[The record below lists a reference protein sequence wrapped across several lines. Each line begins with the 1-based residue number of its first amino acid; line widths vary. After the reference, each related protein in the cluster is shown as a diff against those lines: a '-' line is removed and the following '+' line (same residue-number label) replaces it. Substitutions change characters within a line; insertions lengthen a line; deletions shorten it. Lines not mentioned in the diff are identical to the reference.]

1 MKTNLIKRIFTSV
14 VLLTLLFLM
23 FLSKK
28 ILIIIFF
35 LLGVLSILE
44 FLSITDKI
52 FKNIFY
58 KFLTNIIFISYVFIF
73 CILFILASNHFEL
86 KIILYSL
93 ILCCVGSDLGGYVTG
108 KILKGPKLTKISP
121 SKTVSGS
128 IGSLFFGSLF
138 FSITFFFFT
147 NQFSYQ
153 IFLIGIVTSIS
164 CQIGDLFFSFI
175 KRKAFIKD
183 SGKFLPGHGGA
194 LDRLDGIF
202 FGIPLGLLIIFFLFL

>member
-1 MKTNLIKRIFTSV
+1 MNTNLIKRILTSV
-14 VLLTLLFLM
+14 VLLILLFLM

-28 ILIIIFF
+28 ILIIIFL

-44 FLSITDKI
+44 FLSITNKI

-58 KFLTNIIFISYVFIF
+58 KFSANIIFIFYVFIF
-73 CILFILASNHFEL
+73 CILFIFASNHFEL

-128 IGSLFFGSLF
+128 IGSIFFGSLF
-138 FSITFFFFT
+138 FSLTFFFFS
-147 NQFSYQ
+147 NQFNYK
-153 IFLIGIVTSIS
+153 IILIGIATSIS
-164 CQIGDLFFSFI
+164 CQLGDLFFSFI

-202 FGIPLGLLIIFFLFL
+202 FGIPLGLLIIFFLH

>member
-1 MKTNLIKRIFTSV
+1 
-14 VLLTLLFLM
+14 M

-28 ILIIIFF
+28 ILIITFF

-44 FLSITDKI
+44 FLIITDKI

-58 KFLTNIIFISYVFIF
+58 KFSTNITFISYIFIF
-73 CILFILASNHFEL
+73 STFFIFASNNYEL
-86 KIILYSL
+86 KITLYSL
-93 ILCCVGSDLGGYVTG
+93 ILCCVGSDLGGYVIG

-121 SKTVSGS
+121 GKTVSGS
-128 IGSLFFGSLF
+128 IGSLFFGSFF
-138 FSITFFFFT
+138 FSIIFFFFT
-147 NQFSYQ
+147 NQFNYK

-164 CQIGDLFFSFI
+164 CQIGDLFFSYI
-175 KRKAFIKD
+175 KRKASIKD

-202 FGIPLGLLIIFFLFL
+202 FGMPLGILTIFFLH

>member
-1 MKTNLIKRIFTSV
+1 MNTNLIKRILTSV
-14 VLLTLLFLM
+14 VLLILLFLM

-28 ILIIIFF
+28 ILIIIFL

-58 KFLTNIIFISYVFIF
+58 KFSTNIIFIFYVFIF
-73 CILFILASNHFEL
+73 CILFIFASNHFEL

-93 ILCCVGSDLGGYVTG
+93 ILCCVGSDLGGYATG

-138 FSITFFFFT
+138 FSLTFFFFS
-147 NQFSYQ
+147 NQFNYK
-153 IFLIGIVTSIS
+153 IILIGIATSIS
-164 CQIGDLFFSFI
+164 CQLGDLFFSFI

-202 FGIPLGLLIIFFLFL
+202 FGMPLGLLIIFFLH

>member
-1 MKTNLIKRIFTSV
+1 MNTNLIKRILTSV
-14 VLLTLLFLM
+14 VLLILLFLM

-28 ILIIIFF
+28 ILIIIFL

-44 FLSITDKI
+44 FLSITNKI

-58 KFLTNIIFISYVFIF
+58 KFSANIIFIFYVFIF
-73 CILFILASNHFEL
+73 CILFIFASNHFEL

-93 ILCCVGSDLGGYVTG
+93 ILCCVGSDLGGYFTG

-138 FSITFFFFT
+138 FSLTFFFFS
-147 NQFSYQ
+147 NQFNFK
-153 IFLIGIVTSIS
+153 IFLIGISTSIS
-164 CQIGDLFFSFI
+164 CQLGDLFFSFI
-175 KRKAFIKD
+175 KRKAIIKD

-202 FGIPLGLLIIFFLFL
+202 FGIPLGLLIIFFLH

>member
-1 MKTNLIKRIFTSV
+1 MNTNLIKRILTSV
-14 VLLTLLFLM
+14 VLLILLFLM

-28 ILIIIFF
+28 ILIIIFL

-44 FLSITDKI
+44 FLSITNKI

-58 KFLTNIIFISYVFIF
+58 KFSANIIFIFYVFIF
-73 CILFILASNHFEL
+73 CILFVFASNHFEL

-128 IGSLFFGSLF
+128 IGSIFFGSLF
-138 FSITFFFFT
+138 FSLTFFFFS
-147 NQFSYQ
+147 NQFNYK
-153 IFLIGIVTSIS
+153 IILIGIATSIS
-164 CQIGDLFFSFI
+164 CQLGDLFFSFI

-202 FGIPLGLLIIFFLFL
+202 FGIPLGLLIIFFLH

>member
-93 ILCCVGSDLGGYVTG
+93 ILCCVGSDLGGYVIG

-138 FSITFFFFT
+138 FSIIFFFFT

>member
-1 MKTNLIKRIFTSV
+1 MKNNFIKRILTSV
-14 VLLTLLFLM
+14 VLLILLFLM

-28 ILIIIFF
+28 ILTTIFL

-44 FLSITDKI
+44 FFSITNKI

-58 KFLTNIIFISYVFIF
+58 KFSTNVIFISYIFIF
-73 CILFILASNHFEL
+73 CTFFIFASNNYEL
-86 KIILYSL
+86 KITLYAL
-93 ILCCVGSDLGGYVTG
+93 ILCCVGSDLGGYVIG

-128 IGSLFFGSLF
+128 IGSLFFGSFF
-138 FSITFFFFT
+138 FSIIFFFIT
-147 NQFSYQ
+147 NQFNYQ

-164 CQIGDLFFSFI
+164 CQIGDLFFSYI
-175 KRKAFIKD
+175 KRKALIKD

-202 FGIPLGLLIIFFLFL
+202 FGIPLGFLTILFLH

>member
-138 FSITFFFFT
+138 FSLMFFFFS
-147 NQFSYQ
+147 NQFNYK
-153 IFLIGIVTSIS
+153 IFLIGIATSIYIHIH
-164 CQIGDLFFSFI
+164 QNN
-175 KRKAFIKD
+175 RK
-183 SGKFLPGHGGA
+183 
-194 LDRLDGIF
+194 
-202 FGIPLGLLIIFFLFL
+202 

>member
-93 ILCCVGSDLGGYVTG
+93 ILCCVGSDLGGYVIG

>member
-14 VLLTLLFLM
+14 VLLILLFLM

>member
-1 MKTNLIKRIFTSV
+1 MNTNLIKRILTSV
-14 VLLTLLFLM
+14 VLLILLFLM

-28 ILIIIFF
+28 ILIIIFL

-44 FLSITDKI
+44 FLSITNKI

-58 KFLTNIIFISYVFIF
+58 KFSANIIFIFYVFIF
-73 CILFILASNHFEL
+73 CILFIFASNHFEL

-138 FSITFFFFT
+138 FSLTFFFFS
-147 NQFSYQ
+147 NQFNFK
-153 IFLIGIVTSIS
+153 IFLIGIATSIS
-164 CQIGDLFFSFI
+164 CQLGDLFFSFI

-202 FGIPLGLLIIFFLFL
+202 FGIPLGLLIIFFLH

>member
-1 MKTNLIKRIFTSV
+1 MKKNLIKRILTSV
-14 VLLTLLFLM
+14 ALLILLFLM

-28 ILIIIFF
+28 ILIITFF
-35 LLGVLSILE
+35 FLGVLSILE
-44 FLSITDKI
+44 FLNITDKI

-58 KFLTNIIFISYVFIF
+58 KFSTNIIFIFYIFIF
-73 CILFILASNHFEL
+73 CILFIFASNHFEL

-93 ILCCVGSDLGGYVTG
+93 ILCCVGSDLGGYVIG

-121 SKTVSGS
+121 GKTVSGS
-128 IGSLFFGSLF
+128 IGSLLFGSFL
-138 FSITFFFFT
+138 FSIIFFFFT
-147 NQFSYQ
+147 NQFNYK

-164 CQIGDLFFSFI
+164 SQIGDLFFSFI

-202 FGIPLGLLIIFFLFL
+202 FGMPLGILTIFFLH

>member
-1 MKTNLIKRIFTSV
+1 MNTNLIKRILTSV
-14 VLLTLLFLM
+14 VLLILLFLM

-28 ILIIIFF
+28 ILIIIFL

-44 FLSITDKI
+44 FLSITNKI

-58 KFLTNIIFISYVFIF
+58 KFSANIIFIFYVFIF
-73 CILFILASNHFEL
+73 CILFVFASNHFEL

-128 IGSLFFGSLF
+128 IGSIFFGSLF
-138 FSITFFFFT
+138 FSLTFFFFS
-147 NQFSYQ
+147 NQFNYK
-153 IFLIGIVTSIS
+153 IILIGIATSIS
-164 CQIGDLFFSFI
+164 CQLGDLFFSFI
-175 KRKAFIKD
+175 KRKAIIKD

-202 FGIPLGLLIIFFLFL
+202 FGIPLGLLIIFFLH

>member
-1 MKTNLIKRIFTSV
+1 MNTNLIKRILTSV
-14 VLLTLLFLM
+14 VLLILLFLM

-28 ILIIIFF
+28 ILIIIFL

-44 FLSITDKI
+44 FLSITNKI

-58 KFLTNIIFISYVFIF
+58 KFSANIIFIFYVFIF
-73 CILFILASNHFEL
+73 CILFIFASNHFEL

-93 ILCCVGSDLGGYVTG
+93 ILCCVGSDLGGYFTG

-128 IGSLFFGSLF
+128 IGSLFLGSLF
-138 FSITFFFFT
+138 FSLTFFFFS
-147 NQFSYQ
+147 NQFNFK
-153 IFLIGIVTSIS
+153 IFLIGISTSIS
-164 CQIGDLFFSFI
+164 CQLGDLFFSFI

-202 FGIPLGLLIIFFLFL
+202 FGIPLGLLIIFFLH

>member
-1 MKTNLIKRIFTSV
+1 MKNNLLKRIFTSLA
-14 VLLTLLFLM
+14 LLILLFLM

-28 ILIIIFF
+28 ILIITFF
-35 LLGVLSILE
+35 LLGVLSIIE
-44 FLSITDKI
+44 FFIITDKI

-58 KFLTNIIFISYVFIF
+58 KFSTNITFISYIFIF
-73 CILFILASNHFEL
+73 STFFIFASNNYEF
-86 KIILYSL
+86 KITLYSL

-128 IGSLFFGSLF
+128 IGSLFFGSFF
-138 FSITFFFFT
+138 FSIIFFFFT
-147 NQFSYQ
+147 NQFNYK

-164 CQIGDLFFSFI
+164 CQIGDLFFSYI

-202 FGIPLGLLIIFFLFL
+202 FGMPLGILTIFFLY